1 MKNLLSLA
9 VLTALVAFGGAFVG
23 KWKIPGLENLPTAE
37 SLKFKSK
44 HGSDPT
50 MERAAERR
58 LEQEGGANRPTGYF
72 ATDTNSAGSNRKNSL
87 RNAGKDMGV
96 E

>member
-1 MKNLLSLA
+1 MKNLFSLA

-23 KWKIPGLENLPTAE
+23 KWKIPGLENLPTVE
-37 SLKFKSK
+37 SLKIKSK
-44 HGSDPT
+44 QGGDP
-50 MERAAERR
+50 MERAAEGR
-58 LEQEGGANRPTGYF
+58 LEQGGGANRPTGYF
-72 ATDTNSAGSNRKNSL
+72 TTDTNSAGSNRKKSL